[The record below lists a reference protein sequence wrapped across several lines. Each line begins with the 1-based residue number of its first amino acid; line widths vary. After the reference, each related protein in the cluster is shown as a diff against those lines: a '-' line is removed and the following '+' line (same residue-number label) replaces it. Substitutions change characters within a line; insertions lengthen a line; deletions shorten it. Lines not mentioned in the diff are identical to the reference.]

1 MLRGEIYFAN
11 LDPVAG
17 SEQGGR
23 RPVLIVSRDAL
34 NQNAPIVIVAPLTSR
49 ENKKRLYPTH
59 VELHGS
65 DTGLAKDS
73 VVLCEQVRAISK
85 NRLAK
90 RVGAITAAKMIIVG
104 ETLKVAL
111 DL

>member
-1 MLRGEIYFAN
+1 MRRGEIYLAT

-17 SEQGGR
+17 SEQGGT
-23 RPVLIVSRDAL
+23 RPVLVVSRDAL
-34 NQNAPIVIVAPLTSR
+34 NANAPIVIVVPLTSR

-59 VELHGS
+59 VALSAREGS
-65 DTGLAKDS
+65 LTKDS

-85 NRLAK
+85 TRLTK
-90 RVGAITAAKMIIVG
+90 KVG
-104 ETLKVAL
+104 EISPQMLSVVDATLRIAL